1 MSDSDE
7 LLAKLEERFAKGEIS
22 EDTYREMRANLEA
35 QADAGSSGSEQQTAG
50 ASSAAAVELRERRD
64 LAWEPF
70 SRKPEIA
77 SADIIAYLAEVCRKD
92 TDTAA
97 GAVDAFWS
105 FVADPDNHT
114 HSPKKSSWD
123 QDRVLVVPRVGTF
136 YYGKRFGFRSTM
148 RTGHQRPRAKKGSSL
163 LGWLFGRSQDP
174 EPVAQDTRS
183 AAIGHGLWTVLH
195 EKHGPSQDA
204 LSVKRRIA
212 LFVAAERGIG
222 LESAH
227 TLVWELTELLQRIFE
242 CSEQP
247 IRWAKRGVMKPRRYS
262 RGRVCYWFRPYRS
275 FSNGPAF
282 G

>member
-22 EDTYREMRANLEA
+22 EDTYQEIKANLQA
-35 QADAGSSGSEQQTAG
+35 QADAGSTGSEQQTAG
-50 ASSAAAVELRERRD
+50 ASSAAAAELRGRRD

-70 SRKPEIA
+70 SHKREIA
-77 SADIIAYLAEVCRKD
+77 SADIIAYLAEVCRTD

-97 GAVDAFWS
+97 GAVDAFWT

-123 QDRVLVVPRVGTF
+123 QDNVLVVPRVGTF
-136 YYGKRFGFRSTM
+136 YYGSRFEFRSTM
-148 RTGHQRPRAKKGSSL
+148 RAEAQRHRASKGFSL
-163 LGWLFGRSQDP
+163 LGWLFGRGQDE
-174 EPVAQDTRS
+174 EPVEDDTGS
-183 AAIGHGLWTVLH
+183 TAIGHGLWTTLH
-195 EKHGPSQDA
+195 EKHGPSPDA

-212 LFVAAERGIG
+212 LFVAAERGVS

-242 CSEQP
+242 RSDQT

-262 RGRVCYWFRPYRS
+262 RGRVCYRFRPYRS